1 MNCLHLNH
9 KYFYKKFEY
18 FDNLYNI
25 RDSFLE
31 KTISSNEFFLYA
43 FKNSALLAL
52 ISFVICFLVQEILNR
67 FVINNR
73 KKIDRLLI
81 TRDPKTKINDEI
93 AEILINS
100 KTKYIILFVINI
112 IFTVAFY
119 FLIINFFA
127 VYRGGII
134 DYLAASTWTFI
145 YLQIFPFI
153 LCFIFA
159 LFRYFGLKNSNN
171 KLYKIGQLLIY

>member
-1 MNCLHLNH
+1 M
-9 KYFYKKFEY
+9 
-18 FDNLYNI
+18 YNI

-31 KTISSNEFFLYA
+31 KTITSNEFFLYA

-52 ISFVICFLVQEILNR
+52 ASFVLCFLVQELLNR
-67 FVINNR
+67 FVINNK
-73 KKIDRLLI
+73 KKIDRLLNI
-81 TRDPKTKINDEI
+81 REPNAKINDEI
-93 AEILINS
+93 IEILSNS
-100 KTKYIILFVINI
+100 KTKYIILFVINF
-112 IFTVAFY
+112 IFIVVFY
-119 FLIINFFA
+119 YLIVNFFA

-171 KLYKIGQLLIY
+171 KLFKIGQLLIY

>member
-18 FDNLYNI
+18 FDNLYHI
-25 RDSFLE
+25 RDLFLE
-31 KTISSNEFFLYA
+31 KTISSSEFFLYA

-52 ISFVICFLVQEILNR
+52 AAFVLCFLVQELLNR
-67 FVINNR
+67 FLINNR
-73 KKIDRLLI
+73 IKIDRLLNS
-81 TRDPKTKINDEI
+81 RDEKDNINDKI

-112 IFTVAFY
+112 IFTIVFY
-119 FLIINFFA
+119 FLMVNFFV

-171 KLYKIGQLLIY
+171 KLYKAGQLLIY